1 MRIKSIHI
9 KNYKSLRD
17 VKLEGLENLVVLI
30 GRNSSGK
37 TNLLELLNRFF
48 AEIDITGSTP
58 GIDQYSWFDGNMEIP
73 IEITLTLVLDE
84 EECNRIFPPE
94 ILKLV
99 KEKFPEKS
107 NELTI
112 CREIIKPPTGW
123 RDKSIKWAEIP
134 LIDDGKLISL
144 QQFATALSLKYI
156 SFDDIQVVFFTPG
169 ASPANMLGDRL
180 VLLKPIKKAY
190 FMSPY
195 AEELVRS
202 GKVKWFNVS
211 DKTTDWRKYIAD
223 EGYELINQGLSEE
236 HLRPEAAWLRPEYIT
251 NIISA
256 IRREMKSLFRL
267 LPAARD
273 ALPQSLL
280 QRYTLLDQPT
290 HDFLRSIAMSEIRT
304 DQKKWSKIEKIFNEA
319 IPGARISALQNY
331 LRVTEED
338 LPLPIH
344 YRGGGEQEL
353 LLILRFLIEEKTI
366 LGVEEPELHAHP
378 GLARKL
384 LEIFKTFAKDG
395 KQIFITTHSPIF
407 VDYTDIS
414 ITWIVKKEGKETR
427 VLRVEKSKELQ
438 DLIYELGI
446 RPSDIFFSNAIIFVE
461 GETDR
466 RVFPIWAKKIGIP
479 IEPPEVSIF
488 PTHGKERG
496 RYMLDVWLDASSVA
510 NIPYF
515 MILDKD
521 AEKEAKKYVNEG
533 KLEPNKN
540 LFILKKGSIED
551 YYPSKKLI
559 EAIESVCGIKLDE
572 EERKRIVEIPR
583 SKKIEELLKSKG
595 FSKGKKVD
603 IGIKVA
609 ESMSVDEIDDEIRGI
624 LERIYSSL
632 KIGR

>member
-17 VKLEGLENLVVLI
+17 VKLEGLENLVILI

-48 AEIDITGSTP
+48 AEIDVAGSTP

-73 IEITLTLVLDE
+73 IEITLILELDE
-84 EECNRIFPPE
+84 EECSRIFPSE
-94 ILKLV
+94 IMKLS
-99 KEKFPEKS
+99 KEKFPEKA

-112 CREIIKPPTGW
+112 CREIKNLQQDGE
-123 RDKSIKWAEIP
+123 DKSIKWAEMP

-144 QQFATALSLKYI
+144 QQFATTLSLKYI
-156 SFDDIQVVFFTPG
+156 SFDDIQAVFFTPG

-202 GKVKWFNVS
+202 GKVKWLNVS
-211 DKTTDWRKYIAD
+211 EKTTDWRKYIAD
-223 EGYELINQGLSEE
+223 EGYELTNQALSEE

-256 IRREMKSLFRL
+256 IKKEIKSQFRL

-273 ALPQSLL
+273 ALPPSFL
-280 QRYTLLDQPT
+280 QRSTFLDQPT
-290 HDFLRSIAMSEIRT
+290 HDFLRSIAISEIRT
-304 DQKKWSKIEKIFNEA
+304 DQKKWSKLERIFNEA
-319 IPGARISALQNY
+319 FPEARISALQNY

-344 YRGGGEQEL
+344 HRGGGEQEL
-353 LLILRFLIEEKTI
+353 LLILRFLVEEKTI

-378 GLARKL
+378 ALARKL
-384 LEIFKTFAKDG
+384 LDIFKSFAKNG

-407 VDYTDIS
+407 VDYTDIG
-414 ITWIVKKEGKETR
+414 ITWIVKREGKETR

-466 RVFPIWAKKIGIP
+466 RVLTIWAKKIGIR

-521 AEKEAKKYVNEG
+521 AEQEAKKYVDKG
-533 KLEPNKN
+533 KLELNKN
-540 LFILKKGSIED
+540 LFILQKGSIED
-551 YYPSKKLI
+551 YYPSEKLI
-559 EAIESVCGIKLDE
+559 EAIESVCEIKLNE
-572 EERKRIVEIPR
+572 EERKRIIEIPR
-583 SKKIEELLKSKG
+583 SKKIEEFLKSKV

-609 ESMSVDEIDDEIRGI
+609 ENMSIDEIDGEIRAI
-624 LERIYSSL
+624 LERIHSSL